1 MYPGYEP
8 IYGGWFQE
16 IGTFLLVVSIG
27 YELWQD
33 LSKTY
38 RAKLLLEEETHYLA
52 KQIEIQKAHYQ
63 ELTERID
70 ESIRL
75 RHDHRHH
82 MQTVTTYLQNNE
94 REKALEYLAQ
104 YAEQREQKG
113 RIVLCRNMLAD
124 AILQYYQTLCK
135 NNDVAFECLANLP
148 QTLSIPDTDFSI
160 LFGNLLENAWEAARQ
175 TPENAYIRIQIQPQK
190 NNIVAM
196 IENSCKKEP
205 IQKANRFFS
214 TKHSGMGIGTQ
225 SARLIVDKAKGV
237 ISFEPKD
244 EIFVV
249 RFVLPNTVK

>member
-1 MYPGYEP
+1 MLLFQAYYSYQKESLTSPILLIGTVLFASSLTADRMYPSYEP

-94 REKALEYLAQ
+94 REKHWNTWHNTQSKGSRKDVSY
-104 YAEQREQKG
+104 YAVICSR
-113 RIVLCRNMLAD
+113 M
-124 AILQYYQTLCK
+124 
-135 NNDVAFECLANLP
+135 
-148 QTLSIPDTDFSI
+148 
-160 LFGNLLENAWEAARQ
+160 
-175 TPENAYIRIQIQPQK
+175 
-190 NNIVAM
+190 
-196 IENSCKKEP
+196 
-205 IQKANRFFS
+205 RFYN
-214 TKHSGMGIGTQ
+214 TIKHS
-225 SARLIVDKAKGV
+225 AK
-237 ISFEPKD
+237 
-244 EIFVV
+244 
-249 RFVLPNTVK
+249 TTT

>member
-1 MYPGYEP
+1 M
-8 IYGGWFQE
+8 
-16 IGTFLLVVSIG
+16 
-27 YELWQD
+27 
-33 LSKTY
+33 
-38 RAKLLLEEETHYLA
+38 LEEETHYLA

-148 QTLSIPDTDFSI
+148 QTLSIPHTDFST
-160 LFGNLLENAWEAARQ
+160 LLQ
-175 TPENAYIRIQIQPQK
+175 
-190 NNIVAM
+190 
-196 IENSCKKEP
+196 
-205 IQKANRFFS
+205 
-214 TKHSGMGIGTQ
+214 
-225 SARLIVDKAKGV
+225 
-237 ISFEPKD
+237 
-244 EIFVV
+244 
-249 RFVLPNTVK
+249 